1 MIAPPASR
9 VAISRRSNLRLV
21 PLLVLACVAVAVGPA
36 IRRADSAEALTA
48 SSTAAGAASVSILAW
63 ADFPKSEPRG
73 AELSGIA
80 WDSAT
85 NTLYAITDD
94 RPQIIPIRP
103 SAGYQTWTFGE
114 PIAVSIPIE
123 WDGEGIV
130 LTPDGFIISNEFGPS
145 IFELDRAGGTAG
157 EVTVPAHFTR
167 ILRNRGFEALALS
180 PEGRY
185 LFTANESPLEG
196 DGPQPSA
203 DTGGLVRILRID
215 RTMGTAAE
223 YAYRTDPIPV
233 AGEGADRGVVEMVAL
248 SATELLVMERSFIPD
263 FGNNV
268 RIYRVGIGAAADVLS
283 IDNLTDATPVVAK
296 TLLVDLADL
305 DDSAFPEPRQPQP
318 NKILDNFEALA
329 LGPVLPD
336 GRRIL
341 FVVSDDNKRDTQTAR
356 ILVLAVTGL
365 S

>member
-9 VAISRRSNLRLV
+9 VAIRRRLNLRLTS
-21 PLLVLACVAVAVGPA
+21 LLVLAFVAVAADPA
-36 IRRADSAEALTA
+36 IRRADHAEAMA
-48 SSTAAGAASVSILAW
+48 APSTAAGAASVSILAW
-63 ADFPKSEPRG
+63 ADFPKSDPRG

-85 NTLYAITDD
+85 GTLYAITDD
-94 RPQIIPIRP
+94 RPQIVPIRP
-103 SAGYQTWTFGE
+103 SADYKTWTFDD
-114 PIAVSIPIE
+114 PIAVSVPIE
-123 WDGEGIV
+123 WDGEGIA
-130 LTPDGFIISNEFGPS
+130 LIPDGFIISNEFGPS
-145 IFELDRAGGTAG
+145 IFELDRAGGMVG

-180 PEGRY
+180 PDGRY
-185 LFTANESPLEG
+185 LFTANESPLDG

-203 DTGGLVRILRID
+203 DAGGVVRILRVD
-215 RTMGTAAE
+215 RTTGMASE
-223 YAYRTDPIPV
+223 YAYRTDPIPM
-233 AGEGADRGVVEMVAL
+233 AGDGADRGVVEMVAL
-248 SATELLVMERSFIPD
+248 SATELLVMERSFIPNV
-263 FGNNV
+263 GNNV
-268 RIYRVGIGAAADVLS
+268 RIYRVGIGAAADVLG

-305 DDSAFPEPRQPQP
+305 DDREFPEPRQPQP

-329 LGPVLPD
+329 LGPALPD

-356 ILVLAVTGL
+356 ILVLAVAGL
-365 S
+365 P

>member
-9 VAISRRSNLRLV
+9 VAIRRRLNLRLI
-21 PLLVLACVAVAVGPA
+21 PLLVLTFVAVAADLA
-36 IRRADSAEALTA
+36 IRRADRAEAMIA

-73 AELSGIA
+73 AELSGIT

-94 RPQIIPIRP
+94 SPRIVPIRP
-103 SAGYQTWTFGE
+103 GPDFQTWTFDE
-114 PIAVSIPIE
+114 PIPVNVPIE
-123 WDGEGIV
+123 WDGEGIA
-130 LTPDGFIISNEFGPS
+130 LTPSGFIVSNEFGPS
-145 IFELDRAGGTAG
+145 IFELDRAGRPAG
-157 EVTVPAHFTR
+157 EVTVPAHFIR

-180 PEGRY
+180 PDGRY
-185 LFTANESPLEG
+185 LFTANESPLDG

-203 DTGGLVRILRID
+203 DAGGVVRILRID
-215 RTMGTAAE
+215 RTTGMVTE

-233 AGEGADRGVVEMVAL
+233 AGDGADRGVVEMVAL

-268 RIYRVGIGAAADVLS
+268 RIYRVGIGAAADVLG
-283 IDNLTDATPVVAK
+283 IDNLTDAAPVVAK

-305 DDSAFPEPRQPQP
+305 DDGEFPEPRQPQP
-318 NKILDNFEALA
+318 NKILDNFEGLA

-365 S
+365 P